1 MDPQRFTINPDG
13 YRLKVSILTAP
24 MKLSHLHFILF
35 LCFVLSHSI
44 VAQTF
49 SIQLT
54 DAAKAPVIGATLRL
68 FERADST
75 KRQFGI
81 ADTAGI
87 AKFNINP
94 EKQYLLEA
102 TSIGFKP
109 LRKNITP
116 SSSPTVL
123 TFVMEADK
131 RTLNEVVVTAPRPL
145 MTQEDDKT
153 VVDPE
158 PIAATSTNAM
168 EIMEKIPGLFV
179 DQDGNIYL
187 NSTTPATILIN
198 GREQKMSTADIASM
212 LKNLPPNSIS
222 KIEILRTPSAKFDA
236 SGSGGMVNVILKKGV
251 KIGITGSVNVGM
263 NQGRYGNR
271 FVSGTINNN
280 VGNRTTYLT
289 LNYNRRNT
297 YDQVQTDRPF
307 SADSL
312 LSQRSFTTTP
322 GHTYYSGFG
331 FGFTP
336 SKKWEIN
343 FDDRISYNNY
353 ESFADNHNQISRISE
368 PVIVTEN
375 TNTLR
380 NNTRAFGFNQDISA
394 KYKLDTIGSELTAD
408 VTYSFS
414 RYDGTQVFS
423 TDYVKPAKAAIGGDG
438 TIGNRRHSF
447 SARTDLKF
455 QLPQKLVVE
464 AGLKTA
470 IQRFTNESAYFSING
485 SIRKP
490 DTFRTRT
497 FEYDENI
504 SAAYVQASKTID
516 AFVIKVG
523 TRLENTV
530 MNGHQRS
537 PGDTSFRLRRTDLFP
552 YIFLSRRVA
561 KIAGYEMRGYLVYR
575 RSITRPVYEYLN
587 PFPRYL
593 DQYLYETGN
602 PTLRPQFTQNIEAN
616 ISVQDRPIFAIGRNY
631 TSDIFTNVVYQ
642 DVKNPSLAYR
652 TYDNLGKNQETYFR
666 LMGAIPPGGKY
677 FFVLG
682 TQYNHNKYD
691 GLYEGRPLTFQRGSW
706 SIFTFHQ
713 LKIDP
718 RSTLS
723 LNGYL
728 RMKGQLQFYE
738 LSNFGALN
746 INVNRRF
753 LDRKLTVTLS
763 ANDIFFTSNNQF
775 TLKQGSVS
783 ASGMRQSDTRRFG
796 CTVVYNFGI
805 RKKEEKTNMMNFESL
820 EKSVN

>member
-1 MDPQRFTINPDG
+1 
-13 YRLKVSILTAP
+13 
-24 MKLSHLHFILF
+24 MKISRLHFILF
-35 LCFVLSHSI
+35 ICFVLTHS
-44 VAQTF
+44 AFSQTLT
-49 SIQLT
+49 IRLT
-54 DAAKAPVIGATLRL
+54 DTSNNPVIGATLRL
-68 FERADST
+68 TERADST
-75 KRQFGI
+75 KRLFNV
-81 ADTAGI
+81 ADTSGL
-87 AKFNINP
+87 AKFSIKS

-102 TSIGFKP
+102 TSIGFKT
-109 LRKNITP
+109 LRK
-116 SSSPTVL
+116 SLSPTGGSNAF

-131 RTLNEVVVTAPRPL
+131 RTLNEVVVTAPKPL
-145 MTQEDDKT
+145 MLQEDDKT
-153 VVDPE
+153 IVDPE
-158 PIAATSTNAM
+158 PLAATSTNAM
-168 EIMEKIPGLFV
+168 EILEKIPGLFV
-179 DQDGNIYL
+179 DQDGNVYL
-187 NSTTPATILIN
+187 NSSTTATIYIN
-198 GREQKMSTADIASM
+198 GREQKMSTADIASI
-212 LKNLPPNSIS
+212 LKNLPPGSIS
-222 KIEILRTPSAKFDA
+222 RIEILRTPSAKFDA
-236 SGSGGMVNVILKKGV
+236 SGSGGVVNVILKKGV
-251 KIGITGSVNVGM
+251 KIGITGSLTAGM
-263 NQGRYGNR
+263 NQGRYGNQ
-271 FVSGTINNN
+271 FIGGTINNN
-280 VGNRTTYLT
+280 NGRQTSYLT

-322 GHTYYSGFG
+322 SQTYYSGFG

-336 SKKWEIN
+336 NKKWDIN
-343 FDDRISYNNY
+343 FDDRVTFNNY
-353 ESFADNHNQISRISE
+353 QSFADNQNQISRISE
-368 PVIVTEN
+368 PIIFTEN
-375 TNTLR
+375 TNTLQ
-380 NNTRAFGFNQDISA
+380 NKTTAFAFNQDISA
-394 KYKLDTIGSELTAD
+394 KYKLDSIGSELTAD

-414 RYDGTQVFS
+414 KSDGTQVFN
-423 TDYVKPAKAAIGGDG
+423 TTYLKPIRNPIGGDG
-438 TIGNRRHSF
+438 TIGNQRHSF

-455 QLPQKLVVE
+455 QLPNKLVLE
-464 AGLKTA
+464 TGLKTSL
-470 IQRFTNESAYFSING
+470 QRFTNETQYFSKVG
-485 SIRKP
+485 AVRKP
-490 DTFRTRT
+490 DTFRTRS

-504 SAAYVQASKTID
+504 SAAYVQASKTFN
-516 AFVIKVG
+516 AFILKFG
-523 TRLENTV
+523 TRLESTI

-537 PGDTSFRLRRTDLFP
+537 PGDTSFHIRRIDLFP
-552 YIFLSRRVA
+552 YVYLSRGIT
-561 KIAGYEMRGYLVYR
+561 KIAGYELRGYLVYR

-677 FFVLG
+677 FFVVG

-691 GLYEGRPLTFQRGSW
+691 GLYEGKPLTFQRGSW

-713 LKIDP
+713 LKIDA

-728 RMKGQLQFYE
+728 RLKGQLQFYE

-753 LDRKLTVTLS
+753 FERKLTVTLS
-763 ANDIFFTSNNQF
+763 ANDVFFTSNNQF

-796 CTVVYNFGI
+796 FNLVYNFGI
-805 RKKEEKTNMMNFESL
+805 RKKEEKNNMMNFESL

>member
-1 MDPQRFTINPDG
+1 
-13 YRLKVSILTAP
+13 
-24 MKLSHLHFILF
+24 MKLLHRHFIF
-35 LCFVLSHSI
+35 FICFVLTQSTF
-44 VAQTF
+44 AQSLT
-49 SIQLT
+49 IRLT
-54 DAAKAPVIGATLRL
+54 DTSNSPVIGATLRL
-68 FERADST
+68 IERADST
-75 KRQFGI
+75 KRLFNVT
-81 ADTAGI
+81 DTSGL
-87 AKFNINP
+87 AKFNIKY
-94 EKQYLLEA
+94 EKQYRLEA
-102 TSIGFKP
+102 TSIGFQT
-109 LRKNITP
+109 LQKNL
-116 SSSPTVL
+116 SPTPNTAVF

-131 RTLNEVVVTAPRPL
+131 RTLNEVVVTAPKPL
-145 MTQEDDKT
+145 MIQEDDKT

-212 LKNLPPNSIS
+212 LKNLPPNSIA

-263 NQGRYGNR
+263 NQGRYGNQ
-271 FVSGTINNN
+271 FVSGTLNNN

-322 GHTYYSGFG
+322 SQTYYSGFG

-343 FDDRISYNNY
+343 FDDRISYNSY

-368 PVIVTEN
+368 PILVTEN

-380 NNTRAFGFNQDISA
+380 NNTQTFGFNQDISA

-408 VTYSFS
+408 VTYGFS
-414 RYDGTQVFS
+414 KYEGTQVFS
-423 TDYVKPAKAAIGGDG
+423 TAYLKPAKAAIGGDG

-470 IQRFTNESAYFSING
+470 IQRFTNESEYFSVSG
-485 SIRKP
+485 SSRRP

-523 TRLENTV
+523 TRLESTV
-530 MNGHQRS
+530 MNGQQRVPS
-537 PGDTSFRLRRTDLFP
+537 DTSFQLRRVDLFP
-552 YIFLSRRVA
+552 YVFLSRRVA

-677 FFVLG
+677 FFVVG

-763 ANDIFFTSNNQF
+763 ANDVFFTSNNQF

-783 ASGMRQSDTRRFG
+783 ASGIRQSDTRRFG

>member
-1 MDPQRFTINPDG
+1 
-13 YRLKVSILTAP
+13 
-24 MKLSHLHFILF
+24 MKISHHHFILF
-35 LCFVLSHSI
+35 FCFVLTHSAY
-44 VAQTF
+44 AQTLT
-49 SIQLT
+49 IRLT
-54 DAAKAPVIGATLRL
+54 DTANAPVIGATLRL
-68 FERADST
+68 TERADST
-75 KRQFGI
+75 KRLFGV
-81 ADTAGI
+81 ADTSGL
-87 AKFNINP
+87 AKFTLNP
-94 EKQYLLEA
+94 DRQYLLEA

-109 LRKNITP
+109 LRKSLSLTD
-116 SSSPTVL
+116 SKSTF
-123 TFVMEADK
+123 TFVMEADR
-131 RTLNEVVVTAPRPL
+131 RTLNEVVVTAPKPL

-168 EIMEKIPGLFV
+168 EIIEKIPGLFV
-179 DQDGNIYL
+179 DQDGNVYL
-187 NSTTPATILIN
+187 NSTTAATIHIN
-198 GREQKMSTADIASM
+198 GREQKMSTADIASI
-212 LKNLPPNSIS
+212 LKNLPPGSIF

-236 SGSGGMVNVILKKGV
+236 SGSGGVVNIILKKGV
-251 KIGITGSVNVGM
+251 KIGITGSLNVGM
-263 NQGRYGNR
+263 NQGRYGNQ
-271 FVSGTINNN
+271 FIGGTINNN
-280 VGNRTTYLT
+280 NGNRTSYLT

-297 YDQVQTDRPF
+297 YDQVETDRPF

-322 GHTYYSGFG
+322 SQTIYTGFG

-336 SKKWEIN
+336 TKKWDIN
-343 FDDRISYNNY
+343 FDDRITLNDYQ
-353 ESFADNHNQISRISE
+353 SFAANHNQISRISE
-368 PVIVTEN
+368 SILVTEN

-380 NNTRAFGFNQDISA
+380 NNTTAFGFNQDISA
-394 KYKLDTIGSELTAD
+394 KYKIDTLGSEFTAD
-408 VTYSFS
+408 VTYGFS
-414 RYDGTQVFS
+414 KNDGTQVFS
-423 TDYVKPAKAAIGGDG
+423 TAYLKPAKDAIGGDG
-438 TIGNRRHSF
+438 TIANLRHSF
-447 SARTDLKF
+447 SARTDVKF
-455 QLPQKLVVE
+455 QLPDKLVLE
-464 AGLKTA
+464 TGLKTA
-470 IQRFTNESAYFSING
+470 MQRFTNETQYFSVNG
-485 SIRKP
+485 TNRKP
-490 DTFRTRT
+490 DTFRTRS
-497 FEYDENI
+497 FDYNENI

-516 AFVIKVG
+516 LFVIKAGV
-523 TRLENTV
+523 RLENTV

-537 PGDTSFRLRRTDLFP
+537 PGDTSFHLRRTDLFP
-552 YIFLSRRVA
+552 YVYLSRRVT
-561 KIAGYEMRGYLVYR
+561 KIAGYELRGYLVYR

-677 FFVLG
+677 FFVVG
-682 TQYNHNKYD
+682 TQFNHNKYD
-691 GLYEGRPLTFQRGSW
+691 GLYEGKPLTFQRGSW

-713 LKIDP
+713 LKLDP

-728 RMKGQLQFYE
+728 RLKGQLQFYE

-746 INVNRRF
+746 INLNRRF

-763 ANDIFFTSNNQF
+763 ANDVFFTSNNQF
-775 TLKQGSVS
+775 TLKQGSIS
-783 ASGMRQSDTRRFG
+783 ASGKRQSDTRRFG

-820 EKSVN
+820 EKNVN

>member
-1 MDPQRFTINPDG
+1 
-13 YRLKVSILTAP
+13 
-24 MKLSHLHFILF
+24 MKISHHYCILF
-35 LCFVLSHSI
+35 FCFVLTHSA
-44 VAQTF
+44 VAQTLT
-49 SIQLT
+49 IRLT
-54 DAAKAPVIGATLRL
+54 DTSNSPVIGATLRL
-68 FERADST
+68 TERADST
-75 KRQFGI
+75 KRLFGV
-81 ADTAGI
+81 ADTSGL
-87 AKFNINP
+87 AKFTLNP
-94 EKQYLLEA
+94 DRQYLLEA

-109 LRKNITP
+109 LRKSLSLTD
-116 SSSPTVL
+116 SKSTF
-123 TFVMEADK
+123 TFVMEADR
-131 RTLNEVVVTAPRPL
+131 RTLNEVVVTAPKPL

-168 EIMEKIPGLFV
+168 EIIEKIPGLFV
-179 DQDGNIYL
+179 DQDGNVYL
-187 NSTTPATILIN
+187 NSSTAATIHIN
-198 GREQKMSTADIASM
+198 GREQKMSTADIASI
-212 LKNLPPNSIS
+212 LKNLPPGSIS

-236 SGSGGMVNVILKKGV
+236 SGSGGVVNIVLKKGV
-251 KIGITGSVNVGM
+251 KIGITGSLNVGM
-263 NQGRYGNR
+263 NQGRYGNQ
-271 FVSGTINNN
+271 FIGGTINNN
-280 VGNRTTYLT
+280 NGNHTSYLT

-297 YDQVQTDRPF
+297 YDQVETDRPF

-322 GHTYYSGFG
+322 SQTIYTGFG

-336 SKKWEIN
+336 TKKWDIN
-343 FDDRISYNNY
+343 FDDRITLNDYQ
-353 ESFADNHNQISRISE
+353 SFADNHNQISRISE
-368 PVIVTEN
+368 PILVTEN

-380 NNTRAFGFNQDISA
+380 NKTTAFGFNQDISA
-394 KYKLDTIGSELTAD
+394 KYKIDTLGSEFTAD
-408 VTYSFS
+408 VTYGFS
-414 RYDGTQVFS
+414 KNDGTQVFS
-423 TDYVKPAKAAIGGDG
+423 TAYLKPAKGAIGGDG
-438 TIGNRRHSF
+438 TIANLRHSF
-447 SARTDLKF
+447 SARTDVKF
-455 QLPQKLVVE
+455 QLPDKLVLE
-464 AGLKTA
+464 TGLKTA
-470 IQRFTNESAYFSING
+470 MQRFTNETQYFSVNG
-485 SIRKP
+485 TNRKT
-490 DTFRTRT
+490 DTFRTRS
-497 FEYDENI
+497 FDYDENI

-516 AFVIKVG
+516 LIVIKAGV
-523 TRLENTV
+523 RLENTV

-537 PGDTSFRLRRTDLFP
+537 PGDTSFHLRRTDLFP
-552 YIFLSRRVA
+552 YVYLSRRVT
-561 KIAGYEMRGYLVYR
+561 KIAGYELRGYLVYR

-677 FFVLG
+677 FFVVG
-682 TQYNHNKYD
+682 TQFNHNKYD
-691 GLYEGRPLTFQRGSW
+691 GLYEGKPLTFQRGSW

-713 LKIDP
+713 LKLDP

-728 RMKGQLQFYE
+728 RLKGQLQFYE

-746 INVNRRF
+746 VNLNRRF

-763 ANDIFFTSNNQF
+763 ANDVFFTSNNQF
-775 TLKQGSVS
+775 TLKQGSIS

-796 CTVVYNFGI
+796 CTLVYNFGI

-820 EKSVN
+820 EKSLN